1 MPLSGKYGGHT
12 VSPRTEIRKWNLVH
26 VYVWVTLLNQRGNCP
41 ITTDGTQQTFEWKCD
56 LRTDYKVKRNTHS
69 SKVSYCKL
77 NRLIPHSHSNI
88 CLQQF
93 LKFIFFTLYK
103 FWFSFWRL
111 FFTLFSFWLVGC
123 LCVTWRNAKRG
134 FLTKQQQQQNVGK

>member
-26 VYVWVTLLNQRGNCP
+26 VCVWVTLLNQRGNCP

-93 LKFIFFTLYK
+93 LKFIFLLYIN
-103 FWFSFWRL
+103 FDLVFDVYFL
-111 FFTLFSFWLVGC
+111 LYFHFGWLVV
-123 LCVTWRNAKRG
+123 CVSHDEM
-134 FLTKQQQQQNVGK
+134 QNVDF